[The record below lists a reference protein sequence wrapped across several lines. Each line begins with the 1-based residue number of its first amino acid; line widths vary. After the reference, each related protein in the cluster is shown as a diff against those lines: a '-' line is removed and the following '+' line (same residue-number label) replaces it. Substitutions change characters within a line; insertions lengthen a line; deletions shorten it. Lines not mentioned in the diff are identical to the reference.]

1 MITLI
6 RNGLS
11 LNISED
17 IIPAQGSSNVPIKYI
32 DDSDTYQGFIPQITV
47 GWVDGNGLPHA
58 VLMDIDAQG
67 NYLIPSDAFKLEG
80 FIYFSVGLVDSNNPR
95 HIEKTIR
102 TQAFSSPAPTGT
114 VILPSEAEWQELVKN
129 YMDSLFDINYGPN
142 FSQIQQD
149 LESLV
154 TEAEKQQE
162 KSNQQQTQIDD
173 AINVMGEYEIVS
185 EDPVQI
191 RFKKGDGTYGNLVD
205 LGDGLASKATVF
217 SGYYL
222 NDKNYYNGISSNDG
236 INIGK
241 IIGKSFQNGT
251 PTPDEPVE
259 IENVK
264 ITKLT
269 SHSRNLFDA
278 SKLPTKSQGGA
289 TVTNNGD
296 GSFTVSG
303 SGTLSSSFS
312 VQYLYSHEDT
322 IKLLKAGKL
331 MCYFDSQ
338 TTPFI
343 QIYLRN
349 GSGSFNSYT
358 NKNGTGTFTT
368 EVLQEI
374 LNDPNMQLL
383 IAFYAPT
390 GETIKP
396 GTIKPVVYQDGDGT
410 WEPFNFSEVETD
422 ITLAEDDV
430 YENDTIQRKRK
441 QVVFDGSSDENW
453 IWSASN
459 GIPYIQLQDAKPSS
473 LPKCN
478 KVKSYIVTGTNY
490 QEGITINGTGKLSV
504 NITDEMYPNKNWNDA
519 ETWKT
524 WLKSNPITVEYELAT
539 PITEYVDVPTIPSYY
554 PNTVASHN
562 SVVEP
567 TEIEW
572 HVNTDGVTTV
582 TGANNEPLKEVPMT
596 PPQDELVNSDFQ
608 INQRGQAS
616 YNFNTNGKY
625 GLDCWQHRQ
634 GAYYGAIV
642 VEPLEGGGIKTTLNS
657 QTGAG
662 IRQYVKRDSSVI
674 GKKRTTLIKVDD
686 IECTG
691 TVTLSES
698 VQSIVENDIFK
709 LEVWYDNTT
718 QSIVYSLWYN
728 RDTETHPT
736 SEVHYI
742 HYAHMWPGSIAY
754 KHVQEDKAIA
764 LMRVRQYVFVTVQK
778 KLVAKAGTAHLEGFD
793 FPIAMKATPIYDV
806 IAFEATNGTDKRSEL
821 LGISCTSRGVS
832 YMTLQSPTQEEYQ
845 YTILFSCE
853 QLG

>member
-1 MITLI
+1 MITLT
-6 RNGLS
+6 RNGLMLS
-11 LNISED
+11 ISEGMF
-17 IIPAQGSSNVPIKYI
+17 PARGSQNVPVRYVNDIDEYANYLITPVVGWTERNGLPKSSIAEYSDGIIKLPARVFAQSCMASIAIKMTDSSDPTHVEVTYPQSFFIEKAPDGTLILPPTDEEWKQYI
-32 DDSDTYQGFIPQITV
+32 DDFVTQYFNQNIDPEMDEFQAEIIQRQNIYETQLSQNQADFEEQINTDFDNFIER
-47 GWVDGNGLPHA
+47 VDGNPEALYRG
-58 VLMDIDAQG
+58 
-67 NYLIPSDAFKLEG
+67 YLISK
-80 FIYFSVGLVDSNNPR
+80 NN
-95 HIEKTIR
+95 
-102 TQAFSSPAPTGT
+102 
-114 VILPSEAEWQELVKN
+114 V
-129 YMDSLFDINYGPN
+129 Y
-142 FSQIQQD
+142 
-149 LESLV
+149 
-154 TEAEKQQE
+154 
-162 KSNQQQTQIDD
+162 
-173 AINVMGEYEIVS
+173 
-185 EDPVQI
+185 
-191 RFKKGDGTYGNLVD
+191 
-205 LGDGLASKATVF
+205 
-217 SGYYL
+217 SG
-222 NDKNYYNGISSNDG
+222 IASNDG
-236 INIGK
+236 INLGK
-241 IIGKSFQNGT
+241 VVGKSIQNGT
-251 PTPDEPVE
+251 PTPDSPVE
-259 IENVK
+259 IENVN
-264 ITKLT
+264 ITKLY
-269 SHSRNLFDA
+269 SHTRNLFDA
-278 SKLPTKSQGGA
+278 SKLPTTSQGGA
-289 TVTNNGD
+289 TITNNGD
-296 GSFTVSG
+296 GSFTISG
-303 SGTLSSSFS
+303 SGNTTNQILH
-312 VQYLYSHEDT
+312 QYIYTNEET
-322 IKLLKAGKL
+322 RKILKAGTV
-331 MCYFDSQ
+331 MRNSYSA
-338 TTPFI
+338 TTPDFI
-343 QIYLRN
+343 FGLVPKDT
-349 GSGSFNSYT
+349 SSYIT
-358 NKNGTGTFTT
+358 NKRIDNILSSFTVT
-368 EVLQEI
+368 EQDLVDCRLKVV
-374 LNDPNMQLL
+374 
-383 IAFYAPT
+383 FYSASGAKIVT
-390 GETIKP
+390 
-396 GTIKPVVYQDGDGT
+396 GTIKPMLYQDGDGT
-410 WEPFNFSEVETD
+410 YEPFQFNEVSTSLK
-422 ITLAEDDV
+422 LAQDDV
-430 YENDTIQRKRK
+430 YENNKIIRDRK
-441 QVVFDGSSDENW
+441 QVLFDGSSDENW

-478 KVKSYIVTGTNY
+478 KVKSYIVIGTDY

-504 NITDEMYPNKNWNDA
+504 NITDEMYPDKNWNDA
-519 ETWKT
+519 DTWKT
-524 WLKSNPITVEYELAT
+524 WLQSNPITVEYELAT